1 MLIVNNKYE
10 SLDRILN
17 GLCCVNETAQSDR
30 FESKCARYLRKQ
42 FPNHK
47 FTVKGG
53 SNNQVSD
60 ILVDDKFYIECKMTE
75 NGDSKAGAQSTGF
88 GLKIADNKFE
98 CSDTAEE
105 NESAVKMLDYINS
118 NFSEFSKFNEPLS
131 GNLDLD
137 LDPSVFAEWISNYYS
152 NKNVPFFIISHS
164 DGYAIFKNTPANLLK
179 YCNISATV
187 RYYKYGTKNL
197 PISQRD
203 VALSA
208 LKKKYNISSVRYNN
222 RECYVK
228 TKDTVDSE
236 YFDVDDLHLYISSKN
251 QKPGEYRIMKLSGI
265 GTPRVLFSLHSK
277 ADQDEA
283 DLKQFED
290 YINK

>member
-1 MLIVNNKYE
+1 MLVVSNKYE
-10 SLDRILN
+10 SLNKVLN
-17 GLCCVNETAQSDR
+17 SADLINESAKTDR

-42 FPNHK
+42 FPDHK

-105 NESAVKMLDYINS
+105 NESAIKMLDYINS
-118 NFSEFSKFNEPLS
+118 NFDEFSKFNEPLS

-152 NKNVPFFIISHS
+152 NKNAEFFMIQHN
-164 DGYAIFKNTPANLLK
+164 GNFAIFKNTLENLLK
-179 YCNISATV
+179 YFNIAATV

-203 VALSA
+203 IALSA
-208 LKKKYNISSVRYNN
+208 LKKKYSISSVRYNN

-228 TKDTVDSE
+228 TKDDIDSE

-277 ADQDEA
+277 TDQDEA